1 MFISGDAGLS
11 PFFWFHTNSGIKGIE
26 NCFIF
31 SHARGALNYYLKRLH
46 LERGGER
53 KEILLPDYI
62 CDDLVRA
69 VKEIGFTVTYYKIN
83 DGLKADQGDVKER
96 ITDKTLAIL
105 FVHYFGFFSPIDDI
119 VSLCRDKG
127 ISVIEDCAHV
137 MFDDI
142 ASAGK
147 SLKGDAAIF
156 SLRKQFP
163 IPDGGLLFVKD
174 RKMNEAIKD
183 RNKIN
188 SPVLVK
194 YFIKYILSRIT
205 VSPSRRYGRE
215 NYIDETF
222 HSIQGISIISESIL
236 KAHVD
241 TESIRERRRNNFS
254 YYIKRLTETGIYN
267 KIEILYNDLK
277 ESDVPYMFP
286 FRLRHDGN
294 KEVIKNLR
302 RQGIPVISWPSLPE
316 EVKKS
321 SQYSFA
327 RSLQERIVL
336 LPLHQD
342 INNRHI
348 DYSIQKLSQI
358 I

>member
-1 MFISGDAGLS
+1 MFISGDPGLS
-11 PFFWFHTNSGIKGIE
+11 PFFWFHKNHGIKGIE
-26 NCFIF
+26 HCLLFG
-31 SHARGALNYYLKRLH
+31 HARGALNYYLKRLQ

-69 VKEIGFTVTYYKIN
+69 VRESGFTVTYYKID
-83 DGLKADQGDVKER
+83 DGLKADQGGVKER
-96 ITDKTLAIL
+96 ISDKTLAIL

-119 VSLCRDKG
+119 VNLCRDKG

-137 MFDDI
+137 MFDNI
-142 ASAGK
+142 ASVGK

-174 RKMNEAIKD
+174 WKLEESILD
-183 RNKIN
+183 RNKIS

-205 VSPSRRYGRE
+205 ISPSREYGRE

-222 HSIQGISIISESIL
+222 HAIQGISAISESIL
-236 KAHVD
+236 KRHVD
-241 TESIRERRRNNFS
+241 TESIRKRRRNNFI
-254 YYIKRLTETGIYN
+254 YYVKRFTETDIHN
-267 KIEILYNDLK
+267 KIEILYDDLN
-277 ESDVPYMFP
+277 ESDIPYMFP
-286 FRLRHDGN
+286 LRLRHDGN